1 MSSFLPPLL
10 SADQKTKYA
19 LPQTDLRVLIS
30 LLVANDAH
38 QKSGSPCNSSAAE
51 LMRAATNAVTILL
64 LMCWEGGW
72 EWARRTVALDERGL
86 DSYSYSYSY
95 PYSLLIYTPG
105 RGGPD
110 VKGAT
115 PPFMLILV

>member
-19 LPQTDLRVLIS
+19 LPQTDLRVLLS

-51 LMRAATNAVTILL
+51 LMRAATNAVTNLL
-64 LMCWEGGW
+64 LMGWEGGW
-72 EWARRTVALDERGL
+72 EWARLTVALDVRGL
-86 DSYSYSYSY
+86 D
-95 PYSLLIYTPG
+95 PYSLLIYTPAPW
-105 RGGPD
+105 GP
-110 VKGAT
+110 GAT
-115 PPFMLILV
+115 RVTPLFMLVLV